1 MENFLAEHARS
12 LHHSVF
18 RMHRRL
24 RNESASSSPF
34 TFSEETV
41 LAQLL
46 VQPRQTG
53 AELARFQQI
62 TPQSMNVIVKSLLAR
77 GYLSSGK
84 NLLDKRRK
92 ELYLTEQGTR
102 MITSIQAERE
112 EWLVGRVA
120 EALSEEE
127 TQMLVK
133 ALPVLRTMVDRAS
146 RLGSDEHESEVPDEH
161 EEEAGV

>member
-1 MENFLAEHARS
+1 M
-12 LHHSVF
+12 
-18 RMHRRL
+18 
-24 RNESASSSPF
+24 
-34 TFSEETV
+34 

-62 TPQSMNVIVKSLLAR
+62 TPQSMNGIVKSLLAR

-127 TQMLVK
+127 TQVLVK

-146 RLGSDEHESEVPDEH
+146 RFGSDEHENEVPDEP
-161 EEEAGV
+161 EEEAGE

>member
-1 MENFLAEHARS
+1 
-12 LHHSVF
+12 
-18 RMHRRL
+18 MHRRL

-127 TQMLVK
+127 TQVLVK

-146 RLGSDEHESEVPDEH
+146 RLGSDEHESEVPGEV
-161 EEEAGV
+161 EEDSGD

>member
-1 MENFLAEHARS
+1 
-12 LHHSVF
+12 
-18 RMHRRL
+18 MHRRL

-112 EWLVGRVA
+112 EWLVDRVA
-120 EALSEEE
+120 EALTEEE
-127 TQMLVK
+127 TQVLVK

-146 RLGSDEHESEVPDEH
+146 RLGSDEHESEVPGEV
-161 EEEAGV
+161 EEDSGD

>member
-1 MENFLAEHARS
+1 MENFLAKHARS

-46 VQPRQTG
+46 TQPRQTG

-92 ELYLTEQGTR
+92 ELYLTDQGTR
-102 MITSIQAERE
+102 IIASIQAERE
-112 EWLVGRVA
+112 EWLMGRVT
-120 EALSEEE
+120 EALTEEE
-127 TQMLVK
+127 IQVLVK

-146 RLGSDEHESEVPDEH
+146 RLGSDEHESEVPGEP
-161 EEEAGV
+161 EEEAGE

>member
-1 MENFLAEHARS
+1 M
-12 LHHSVF
+12 
-18 RMHRRL
+18 
-24 RNESASSSPF
+24 
-34 TFSEETV
+34 

-133 ALPVLRTMVDRAS
+133 TLPVLRTMVDRAS
-146 RLGSDEHESEVPDEH
+146 RLGSDEHESEVPGEP
-161 EEEAGV
+161 EEESGE

>member
-1 MENFLAEHARS
+1 MKKFLSEQARS
-12 LHHSVF
+12 LYHSVF

-46 VQPRQTG
+46 AQPRQTG

-77 GYLSSGK
+77 GYLASGK

-92 ELYLTEQGTR
+92 ELYLTDQGTR
-102 MITSIQAERE
+102 IITSIQAERE
-112 EWLVGRVA
+112 EWLMGRVA
-120 EALSEEE
+120 EVLSEEE
-127 TQMLVK
+127 IQVLVK
-133 ALPVLRTMVDRAS
+133 ALPVLRTMVDREP
-146 RLGSDEHESEVPDEH
+146 RVGSGEPEAEVTGEPEQD
-161 EEEAGV
+161 AGA

>member
-1 MENFLAEHARS
+1 MAEHARS

-46 VQPRQTG
+46 TQPRQTG

-120 EALSEEE
+120 EALTEEE
-127 TQMLVK
+127 TQVLVK
-133 ALPVLRTMVDRAS
+133 ALPVLRTMVDRES
-146 RLGSDEHESEVPDEH
+146 RVGSGELEAEVTGEPEGD
-161 EEEAGV
+161 AGA

>member
-1 MENFLAEHARS
+1 
-12 LHHSVF
+12 
-18 RMHRRL
+18 MHRRL

-120 EALSEEE
+120 EALTEEE

-146 RLGSDEHESEVPDEH
+146 RLGSDEHESEVPGEV
-161 EEEAGV
+161 EEDSGD

>member
-1 MENFLAEHARS
+1 
-12 LHHSVF
+12 
-18 RMHRRL
+18 MHRRL

-120 EALSEEE
+120 EALTEEE
-127 TQMLVK
+127 TQVLVK

-146 RLGSDEHESEVPDEH
+146 RLGSDEHESEVPGEP
-161 EEEAGV
+161 EEESGE

>member
-1 MENFLAEHARS
+1 
-12 LHHSVF
+12 
-18 RMHRRL
+18 MHRRL

-46 VQPRQTG
+46 AQPRQTG

-146 RLGSDEHESEVPDEH
+146 RLGPDEHESEVPDEH